1 MTSIPILDLI
11 PQRHPFVMIDKLL
24 VCTDNIGKTSF
35 FIKESH
41 LFVEKGL
48 FLEAGLM
55 ENMAQTCAAHI
66 GYLNKDKTIKIGVIG
81 SIKNLEIKQLPKVND
96 TIETTIEVINVVF
109 NTTVVCAKIY
119 CNNQLIASCEMKVS
133 VTDKEINA

>member
-1 MTSIPILDLI
+1 MISIPILDLI
-11 PQRHPFVMIDKLL
+11 PQQPPFVMIDKLL
-24 VCTDNIGKTSF
+24 MCTDIIGKTSF
-35 FIKESH
+35 FIKEDH

-48 FLEAGLM
+48 FLETGLM

-66 GYLNKDKTIKIGVIG
+66 GYLNKDKSIKIGVIG

-109 NTTVVCAKIY
+109 NTIVVAAKIY
-119 CNNQLIASCEMKVS
+119 CNEQLIATCEMKVS

>member
-1 MTSIPILDLI
+1 MTHISVLDLI
-11 PQRHPFVMIDKLL
+11 PQRPPFVMIDKLL
-24 VCTDNIGKTSF
+24 ICTDIIGKTSF
-35 FIKESH
+35 IIKENN
-41 LFVEKGL
+41 LFVEKGI

-96 TIETTIEVINVVF
+96 TIETTIEVITVVF
-109 NTTVVCAKIY
+109 NTTVVAAKIY
-119 CNNQLIASCEMKVS
+119 CNEQLIASCEMKVS
-133 VTDKEINA
+133 VTDKEIN